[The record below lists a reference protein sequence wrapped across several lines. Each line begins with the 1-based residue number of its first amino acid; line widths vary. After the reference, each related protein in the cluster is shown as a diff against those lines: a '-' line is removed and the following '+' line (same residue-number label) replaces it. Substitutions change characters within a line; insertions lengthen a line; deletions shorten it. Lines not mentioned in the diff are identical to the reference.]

1 MKKALLIYWPKGGN
15 VEHSARLI
23 AEEFGDIT
31 VQTLKEVDPATLPD
45 YDLLIVGSST
55 VGAENWEE
63 AEDSNLWAPFFLKLK
78 ESGKDLSNTY
88 LAQFGLGDQVLY
100 PDHFVDGMG
109 ILKDDFDLFHPTYIG
124 EWPSD
129 DYDFTGSMSLE
140 RDVFVGLALDEDSQ
154 PELTEDRVKRWVAQI
169 KKEAGF

>member
-15 VEHSARLI
+15 VERSARLI
-23 AEEFGDIT
+23 ANEFGDISL
-31 VQTLKEVDPATLPD
+31 QTLKDIDPTTLPD

-63 AEDSNLWAPFFLKLK
+63 AEDSNLWAPLFLKMK
-78 ESGKDLSNTY
+78 ESGKDLKNTY

-109 ILKDDFDLFHPTYIG
+109 ILKDDFDLFHPTSIG
-124 EWPSD
+124 EWPSE

-140 RDVFVGLALDEDSQ
+140 GDMFVGLALDEDSQ